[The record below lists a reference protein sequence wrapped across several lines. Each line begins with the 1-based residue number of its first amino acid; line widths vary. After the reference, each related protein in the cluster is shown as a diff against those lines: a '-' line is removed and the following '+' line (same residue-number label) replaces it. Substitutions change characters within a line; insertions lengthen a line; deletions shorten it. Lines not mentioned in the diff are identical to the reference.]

1 MKGAN
6 GSRAETDVTAT
17 VDIQNVSEDPCP
29 GSEQFIRW
37 VTAALEGSRAEV
49 SLRIVDEEEMAELNQ
64 RFRHR
69 QGTTNVLSFPFEAPA
84 GTTNDFL
91 GDIVMC
97 APVVRSEA
105 LEQGK
110 SEEAHWAHMTV
121 HGVLHLRGYDHLT
134 AEEAEEMETLERR
147 ILSAMGYQDPYLLE
161 EISQS

>member
-49 SLRIVDEEEMAELNQ
+49 SLRIVNEEEMAELNQ

-105 LEQGK
+105 LE
-110 SEEAHWAHMTV
+110 
-121 HGVLHLRGYDHLT
+121 
-134 AEEAEEMETLERR
+134 
-147 ILSAMGYQDPYLLE
+147 
-161 EISQS
+161 